1 MKYESYFVKGV
12 IHTMKKCISLFI
24 VLITVIS
31 MLSVP
36 SALAQEPPSAD
47 EPQIIVYE
55 DGSYLVITREPSNA
69 QVASTAKTTTETHTK
84 TATYYSQSGD
94 VEWKVEV
101 VGTFTYDGTTATC
114 TTAICTASIYNK
126 KWYVVSKSASKS
138 KNVAYG
144 YAVMGYKTLG
154 VTVDKK
160 TCNLALTCDP
170 NGNFS

>member
-1 MKYESYFVKGV
+1 
-12 IHTMKKCISLFI
+12 MKKSLSLFI
-24 VLITVIS
+24 ALITVIS

-36 SALAQEPPSAD
+36 SALAQEPPTAD

-55 DGSYLVITREPSNA
+55 DGSYLVTTIELCGVQA
-69 QVASTAKTTTETHTK
+69 ASATKTNTETRTK
-84 TATYYSQSGD
+84 TVTYYSQSGD

-144 YAVMGYKTLG
+144 NAVMGYKMLG

-160 TCNLALTCDP
+160 TCKLALTCDP